1 MDYKQIMEI
10 IERFNESDIT
20 YLEIEQADLKLK
32 LEKEKTVV
40 TQMSVPTKSVE
51 VITSTPVLEPE
62 IEEEDGTPVKSP
74 LVGTFY
80 AAPSPQDAPY
90 VKVGS
95 KVKKGDTVC
104 IIEAM
109 KIMNEI
115 TAPVDGVIESI
126 LVQNGDVVSYDQV
139 LMIIK

>member
-10 IERFNESDIT
+10 IERFNASDIT
-20 YLEIEQADLKLK
+20 HLEIEQADLKLK
-32 LEKEKTVV
+32 LEKEKQVV
-40 TQMSVPTKSVE
+40 TPTATEPVVVTTVEQPVENTQEE
-51 VITSTPVLEPE
+51 VIQGHPVH
-62 IEEEDGTPVKSP
+62 SP

-80 AAPSPQDAPY
+80 AAPSPKDEPY
-90 VKVGS
+90 VKVGQQ
-95 KVKKGDTVC
+95 VKKGDTVC

-126 LVQNGDVVSYDQV
+126 LVKNGDVVSYDQV
-139 LMIIK
+139 LMVIK

>member
-10 IERFNESDIT
+10 IERFNASDIT
-20 YLEIEQADLKLK
+20 HLEIEQADLKLK
-32 LEKEKTVV
+32 LEKNHTAVV
-40 TQMSVPTKSVE
+40 AHPPSGLSNDRSSNEMSSQETGVKEGTE
-51 VITSTPVLEPE
+51 VR
-62 IEEEDGTPVKSP
+62 SP

-80 AAPSPQDAPY
+80 AAPSPQDEPY
-90 VKVGS
+90 VKVGQR
-95 KVKKGDTVC
+95 VKKGDTVC

-115 TAPVDGVIESI
+115 TAPVDGVVDAI